1 MRRKGDYDKNKI
13 RTISNRLDV
22 PEMQPEMMEF
32 LSRAGRYTL
41 TPINGMLKLATR
53 APGLANPPSM
63 KTVYIKG
70 DAEVD
75 RMTPARERVLNTLR
89 DTTDMQFTAKELTES
104 AKVSISVIK
113 GLVSQGGILELESPR
128 DLRMLNL
135 THFSPPKNLR
145 LIKRVREKF

>member
-1 MRRKGDYDKNKI
+1 LSNQIKHTSSQNFTDGELVSVLTTQPIDRLLDYKAPKEGVKLGSYVEVPLGPRKVIGVVWCEGKGDYDKN
-13 RTISNRLDV
+13 
-22 PEMQPEMMEF
+22 
-32 LSRAGRYTL
+32 L

-89 DTTDMQFTAKELTES
+89 DTTDMQFTAK
-104 AKVSISVIK
+104 
-113 GLVSQGGILELESPR
+113 
-128 DLRMLNL
+128 NL

-145 LIKRVREKF
+145 LIKRVQEKF